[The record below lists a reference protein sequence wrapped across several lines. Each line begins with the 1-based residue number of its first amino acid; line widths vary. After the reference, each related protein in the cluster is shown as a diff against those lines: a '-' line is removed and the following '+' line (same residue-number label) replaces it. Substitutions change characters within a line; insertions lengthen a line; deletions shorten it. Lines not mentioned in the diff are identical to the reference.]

1 MWKRW
6 LELLTMMQLSS
17 MRYKL
22 LLIVN
27 IYCGKYDESNVF
39 TAAVFKEFNNTFLKY
54 IWKVAVSNFV
64 ETVEHA
70 GIVHFVA
77 KKIQWILFYGKF
89 SNVFIEKLFSRT
101 TKYHCIWKFL
111 LKGFWEIVLG
121 FLVLAIHSIFCLNL
135 IERSKHFQMH
145 HHLICLELFS
155 YTDLYFF
162 AKGKK
167 DKLKKLSAILIFS
180 GCYK

>member
-1 MWKRW
+1 
-6 LELLTMMQLSS
+6 MQLSS

-77 KKIQWILFYGKF
+77 KKNPVKTFLWEVFQCFYREAFFKNNQIL
-89 SNVFIEKLFSRT
+89 LF
-101 TKYHCIWKFL
+101 
-111 LKGFWEIVLG
+111 LKGFE
-121 FLVLAIHSIFCLNL
+121 
-135 IERSKHFQMH
+135 K
-145 HHLICLELFS
+145 
-155 YTDLYFF
+155 
-162 AKGKK
+162 
-167 DKLKKLSAILIFS
+167 
-180 GCYK
+180 